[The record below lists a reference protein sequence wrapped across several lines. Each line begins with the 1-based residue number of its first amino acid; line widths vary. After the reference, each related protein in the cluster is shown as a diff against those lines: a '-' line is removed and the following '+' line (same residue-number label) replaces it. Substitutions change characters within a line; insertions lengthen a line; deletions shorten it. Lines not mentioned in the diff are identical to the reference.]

1 MKTSNLFLVLF
12 FFVSVSISLFSFT
25 FSSSNSF
32 SNPFLSSQDM
42 EKNKLYPKL
51 QSYSENLASNF
62 ESIDAE
68 RKVKLQEIGD
78 YVIQQKKSSK
88 NVDITVIC
96 THNSR
101 RSHFGQVWL
110 QIAAYYYGIEGI
122 NTFSGGT
129 EATAFN
135 PRAVAA
141 LERAGVKIE
150 KTTAQEADTNPVY
163 SMSVGNKFPK
173 TLMFSKKY
181 SHRQNPQKEFA
192 AIMVCSDADQNC
204 PLVLGADTRFAI
216 PFEDPKTSDNT
227 PNEEQIYAERCKQIG
242 TEFFFVMDYVK
253 TELDKK

>member
-1 MKTSNLFLVLF
+1 MKTSNLFSVALLLSFLF
-12 FFVSVSISLFSFT
+12 IN
-25 FSSSNSF
+25 FSSFKS
-32 SNPFLSSQDM
+32 LSEM
-42 EKNKLYPKL
+42 EKTKFYPKLYPKL
-51 QSYSENLASNF
+51 QNYSENLASNF
-62 ESIDAE
+62 ESIDDE
-68 RKVKLQEIGD
+68 RKTKLQEIGN
-78 YVIQQKKSSK
+78 YIIQQKQNTKK
-88 NVDITVIC
+88 VDITIIC

-150 KTTAQEADTNPVY
+150 KTTGFEGDQNPVY
-163 SMSVGNKFPK
+163 SMSVGKKFSK

-181 SHRQNPQKEFA
+181 SHQQNPQKEFA
-192 AIMVCSDADQNC
+192 AIMVCSDADKNC
-204 PLVLGADTRFAI
+204 PLVMGADARFAI
-216 PFEDPKTSDNT
+216 PFEDPKVSDNT
-227 PNEEQIYAERCKQIG
+227 PSEAQTYNERCKQIG

-253 TELDKK
+253 TKLNRE